1 MSNRIVSRRPLVLI
15 LAWVLSLVGAGVA
28 GAALTQRGDDPKV
41 ISGSDFGF
49 LVERIGRNDAPIGRL
64 VVRVNGKWVD
74 PEIAPA
80 MRMAK

>member
-1 MSNRIVSRRPLVLI
+1 MSNRTVRRPLVLV

-28 GAALTQRGDDPKV
+28 GAALTQRDHEPKV
-41 ISGSDFGF
+41 ISGADFGF
-49 LVERIGRNDAPIGRL
+49 MVERIGRNDAPIGRL

>member
-1 MSNRIVSRRPLVLI
+1 MVSRRPVVLV

-28 GAALTQRGDDPKV
+28 GAALTQRGDEPRV

-64 VVRVNGKWVD
+64 VVRVDGKWVN

>member
-1 MSNRIVSRRPLVLI
+1 MVSRRPVVLV

-28 GAALTQRGDDPKV
+28 GAALTQRGDEPRV

-64 VVRVNGKWVD
+64 VVRVDGKWVD

>member
-1 MSNRIVSRRPLVLI
+1 MSNQLASRRPLVLVLVWI
-15 LAWVLSLVGAGVA
+15 LSLVGAGVA

-49 LVERIGRNDAPIGRL
+49 MVERIGRDGVPIGRL
-64 VVRVNGKWVD
+64 VVRVDGKWVD
-74 PEIAPA
+74 PQVAPA

>member
-1 MSNRIVSRRPLVLI
+1 MSNRAVRRPWVLV

-28 GAALTQRGDDPKV
+28 GAALTQRDQEPKV
-41 ISGSDFGF
+41 ITGSDFGF
-49 LVERIGRNDAPIGRL
+49 MVERIGRNDAPIGRL

>member
-1 MSNRIVSRRPLVLI
+1 MSNRTVRRPLVLV

-28 GAALTQRGDDPKV
+28 GAALTQRDHEPKV

-49 LVERIGRNDAPIGRL
+49 MVERIGRNDAPIGRL

-80 MRMAK
+80 MRLAK